1 MSRRRRDVPRASRR
15 TRAVALAASHS
26 QRWRHWWPAL
36 AIAVAAAVAYSGT
49 FNAPFIFDDRGGLE
63 LNPAFQF
70 WPDLPRVLASVPSE
84 TPFSGRPIVTLTF
97 ALNYA
102 WGGLDVRGYHL
113 VNLAIHIGCAWLL
126 FGIVRRTLTDT
137 TVRMPGGVSALAA
150 ATAVALLWVVHPLNT
165 ESVAYITQRTESL
178 FAFFALLTLYAS
190 VRAFTSSRVT
200 LWQRIAIWS
209 CALGMTC
216 KETMVVA
223 PLLVVLFDR
232 VFLFPSFKSAF
243 TARGRFY
250 AWLAATWIVLAI
262 VVLTTPRTFGAGFSS
277 TDPSIWHYLLN
288 QTVIITRYLWLSV
301 WPYSLVLFYGWSM
314 PTSLSAVW
322 PYALFI
328 TTFAIATV
336 AAFRWRP
343 AMAFLGAWFFLV
355 LAPTS
360 SVAPIAGEVGAE
372 RRMYLALPA
381 LVVLAVI
388 LALWLWRRIAAG
400 WPADI
405 AERRGR
411 AVGIA
416 GLILAIGW
424 LGLGTVSRTREYSSA
439 LTMAQTV
446 YERWRTGAS
455 AHMLGTE
462 LRAAGRRDE
471 AMPYLRE
478 GAATYPPSRYVLA
491 VQLSEMGKTD
501 EAIAEFR
508 RFIHDEPRL
517 ETAREAER
525 QIVQALIGQQR
536 WSEAIADLKHLID
549 RSPGRADALA
559 LLADAYFMKGDHA
572 AAIPVYQTFLGLQPG
587 QPEAL
592 ANLGIAFAATG
603 RTGDA
608 VDAFRGV
615 LRAKPHDAMAALN
628 LARALLDRGN
638 QCDVTEAV
646 ELAKHGVALLPA
658 VAAAYELLGR
668 AFELSGNP
676 PAARVAYERA
686 LALDPCFESAR
697 IGYLRVRAS
706 R

>member
-1 MSRRRRDVPRASRR
+1 MSRRRRDTPQASRHS
-15 TRAVALAASHS
+15 RARALASSHAG
-26 QRWRHWWPAL
+26 RWRAWWPAL
-36 AIAVAAAVAYSGT
+36 AIAVAATLVYSGT

-63 LNPAFQF
+63 LNPAFQW
-70 WPDLPRVLASVPSE
+70 WPDIPRVLASVPSE

-102 WGGLDVRGYHL
+102 WGGLDVRGYHV
-113 VNLAIHIGCAWLL
+113 VNLAIHIACAWLV
-126 FGIVRRTLTDT
+126 FGIVSRTLTDT
-137 TVRMPGGVSALAA
+137 TAAISGGVPALGA
-150 ATAVALLWVVHPLNT
+150 ATAVALLWAVHPLNT

-178 FAFFALLTLYAS
+178 FAFFALLTLYAGI
-190 VRAFTSSRVT
+190 RAFRSSRVA
-200 LWQRIAIWS
+200 LWQRTAIWS

-223 PLLVVLFDR
+223 PVLVVLFDR
-232 VFLFPSFKSAF
+232 VFLFPSFRSAF
-243 TARGRFY
+243 AARGRFY
-250 AWLAATWIVLAI
+250 AWLAATWLVLA
-262 VVLTTPRTFGAGFSS
+262 VVMLTTPRTFGAGFSS
-277 TDPSIWHYLLN
+277 TDPSVWHYLLN
-288 QTVIITRYLWLSV
+288 QTVMITRYLWLSV
-301 WPYSLVLFYGWSM
+301 WPHSLVLFYGWSM

-328 TTFAIATV
+328 TSLALLTI

-343 AMAFLGAWFFLV
+343 AVAFLGAWFFIV

-388 LALWLWRRIAAG
+388 LALWLWRRVAAA

-405 AERRGR
+405 AARRGR
-411 AVGIA
+411 AVGLA
-416 GLILAIGW
+416 ALVLAIG
-424 LGLGTVSRTREYSSA
+424 GLGFGTVARIREYSSA
-439 LTMAQTV
+439 LTMARTV

-491 VQLSEMGKTD
+491 VQLSEMGRTD

-508 RFIHDEPRL
+508 RFIHDEPKL

-525 QIVQALIGQQR
+525 LIVQALIGQQR
-536 WSEAIADLKHLID
+536 WSEAIADLKQLLD

-615 LRAKPHDAMAALN
+615 LRARPHDAMAALN

-638 QCDVTEAV
+638 QCDVREAV
-646 ELAKHGVALLPA
+646 ELTRHGVALVPTA
-658 VAAAYELLGR
+658 AAAYELLGR
-668 AFELSGNP
+668 ALELNGD
-676 PAARVAYERA
+676 PAGARVAYERA
-686 LALDPCFESAR
+686 LALDPCYEAAR